1 LTQLP
6 QEVSNNRL
14 RGPLTRVEGE
24 KRELPEASI
33 RLLLDAFSL
42 YKGKQ

>member
-1 LTQLP
+1 LAQPP
-6 QEVSNNRL
+6 QEASNNRL
-14 RGPLTRVEGE
+14 REVLTKAEGE
-24 KRELPEASI
+24 KGLPEASI